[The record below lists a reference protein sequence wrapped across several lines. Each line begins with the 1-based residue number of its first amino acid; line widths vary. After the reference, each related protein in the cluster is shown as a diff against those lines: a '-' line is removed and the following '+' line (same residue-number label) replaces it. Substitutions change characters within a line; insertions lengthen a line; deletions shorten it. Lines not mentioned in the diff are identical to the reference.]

1 MSDSKQ
7 EGVVLTDDEKKD
19 LEASRK
25 VKENIQDGVKE
36 LDAMLEDRQLKLT
49 IDPYSPFGRPAIML
63 SPR

>member
-7 EGVVLTDDEKKD
+7 EEVVLTDDEKKT

-25 VKENIQDGVKE
+25 VKENVQDGVKE
-36 LDAMLEDRQLKLT
+36 LDAMLEERQLKLI